1 MRTISRSFSGSVHP
15 FENVSRHRQCQLVL
29 PHEYGPDVLFAQQ
42 FRFLIAVRPK
52 DDLDLRVQFPR
63 DIHILRTWIV
73 SGVAITSML
82 ADATCA

>member
-1 MRTISRSFSGSVHP
+1 VRTISRSSSGSVHP
-15 FENVSRHRQCQLVL
+15 LENVSRHRQGQLVL

-52 DDLDLRVQFPR
+52 DDLDLRVSFR
-63 DIHILRTWIV
+63 ATSTILRTWIV